1 MKFVNTNQYTLSLQD
16 VVNSSLDN
24 VNELLRL
31 VYGDKPRLD
40 DIKQRLENG
49 QILYNSDNNY
59 LQQLVNQH
67 GGEIQKRIGSTY
79 LKPKLKHEPTPKS
92 SNKIVKPTTILLS
105 ISAVGVTALALLFFI
120 PIIQHYLT

>member
-1 MKFVNTNQYTLSLQD
+1 M
-16 VVNSSLDN
+16 VNSSLDN

-59 LQQLVNQH
+59 LHQLVNLYDGQIH
-67 GGEIQKRIGSTY
+67 KKIGSTY
-79 LKPKLKHEPTPKS
+79 LKQTLEPSLAKKKS
-92 SNKIVKPTTILLS
+92 SKKKKIGITFRLTILLFLVLS
-105 ISAVGVTALALLFFI
+105 YYAFGGFN
-120 PIIQHYLT
+120 H

>member
-1 MKFVNTNQYTLSLQD
+1 

-105 ISAVGVTALALLFFI
+105 ISAVGVTALALLFLFQSYNTI
-120 PIIQHYLT
+120 LLEE

>member
-1 MKFVNTNQYTLSLQD
+1 

-31 VYGDKPRLD
+31 VCGDKPRLE
-40 DIKQRLENG
+40 DIQRRLENG
-49 QILYNSDNNY
+49 QTLYNSDNNY

-67 GGEIQKRIGSTY
+67 GGEIQKIIGSTY
-79 LKPKLKHEPTPKS
+79 LKPKHEPTHEPTPQL
-92 SNKIVKPTTILLS
+92 SNKMEKSITILFS
-105 ISAVGVTALALLFFI
+105 ISSVGVTAIALLFFI